1 MVLDCSTGPCW
12 GDGAAATLLDMTN
25 LTTQMEMLARRL
37 DALEVENTQLRAQL
51 DDAPATTPAES
62 RRFGRRNLLRLG
74 GAAAA
79 VGAGSVLLRPG
90 VAGATTGAMQF
101 GAANNAVGDETS
113 LTSSSPQGTLTL
125 SNSLSGAALRA
136 TNNSTFG
143 LGGVAISAHTTN
155 ANNTLPAL
163 NVTDDGLGG
172 AIFCEVTNEN
182 VTSPAIFGIVDAGN
196 VAVFEAENDG
206 TGMGLYA
213 HVENA
218 ASAARPVYA
227 LTKGTGQGVL
237 ASIAN
242 AASKSAA
249 VRAATTGSGIGVDAS
264 SALGM
269 GGRFAGRTA
278 QVQLVPS
285 TSFSS
290 HPSSGSAGQLFVD
303 KSKRLWFCKGGTSW
317 KQLA

>member
-1 MVLDCSTGPCW
+1 
-12 GDGAAATLLDMTN
+12 
-25 LTTQMEMLARRL
+25 
-37 DALEVENTQLRAQL
+37 
-51 DDAPATTPAES
+51 
-62 RRFGRRNLLRLG
+62 
-74 GAAAA
+74 
-79 VGAGSVLLRPG
+79 
-90 VAGATTGAMQF
+90 MQF
-101 GAANNAVGDETS
+101 GAANDAAGDATT
-113 LTSSSPQGTLTL
+113 LTSTNGVSTLNLT
-125 SNSLSGAALRA
+125 NSFSGAALRA
-136 TNNSTFG
+136 TNSAASG
-143 LGGVAISAHTTN
+143 PGGAAISAHTTFL
-155 ANNTLPAL
+155 NNTLPAL
-163 NVTDDGLGG
+163 TVTDDGLGG

-182 VTSPAIFGIVDAGN
+182 VTSPAIFGLVDAGS

-317 KQLA
+317 KLLA